1 MNKNLQHEIQDRNA
15 VPQTRALVSQRDLS
29 FCRSST
35 GPGSLCTFFWPE
47 RMERWE
53 GCEEGSHY
61 RKKSDTAGNKIWL
74 AGWMEGRWVERE
86 CFNCKWN
93 FNWKREA
100 KSRAWQDGKNH
111 QWQSLTFQLWCCC
124 FVVFFFIFNLWN
136 HSTKNFALRLI
147 STRPGLCC

>member
-1 MNKNLQHEIQDRNA
+1 MKFKTGTRCPRRGLLFHSGTCLSVGVRRA
-15 VPQTRALVSQRDLS
+15 RALCALS
-29 FCRSST
+29 FDRS
-35 GPGSLCTFFWPE
+35 GWKDE
-47 RMERWE
+47 RAAKRDPTTE
-53 GCEEGSHY
+53 
-61 RKKSDTAGNKIWL
+61 KKSDTAGNKIWL

-111 QWQSLTFQLWCCC
+111 QWQSLSDFRTLMLLFCC
-124 FVVFFFIFNLWN
+124 VFFIFHLWN
-136 HSTKNFALRLI
+136 HSTKNFALGLI